1 MMSEWLKVMLEEI
14 ARRQADES
22 QARVEQRRRDEEQAA
37 RLGAAATANPALS
50 SSTNPAADAGAG

>member
-14 ARRQADES
+14 ARKQADDG
-22 QARVEQRRRDEEQAA
+22 QARIEQRRRHEEQAA
-37 RLGAAATANPALS
+37 RLGAAAASPAVS